1 MMMTSTT
8 PIQALQPWQ
17 STQSNQSPLK
27 LSNYTAE
34 TFGLLGKEA
43 EFTQLLKHIEQGQSK
58 LCLILGDAGIGKS
71 ALLTAVK
78 QAMGQQTVANSFP
91 AKCQYL
97 FVDLL
102 AYEATQLAS
111 ESLLTLLM
119 QSLTLWVYQL
129 EQQCLNLLNQKTP
142 EGFDLKWDSESL
154 IALIAKANEQPSVAQ
169 RRAFLEVHIQTTLRA
184 QQNWVDKLFS
194 PIKETIQL
202 LVEALDNPW
211 ITLLV
216 DFQQKRLP
224 NLEAW
229 AEKRNTSVE
238 ATRLF
243 EKEVL
248 GTLILMTDFFK
259 QQLSSAA
266 SGEATLTLIIDNWD
280 ALLTMVPVEKL
291 ALYKTELTALT
302 TLFTEK
308 KQQPFHVMLAART
321 NDLGRSLGQALYIN
335 FRNKL
340 LISPLS
346 PLVEEQFVSEN
357 KLLPSVLQV
366 STVYDWLGSKAQGNP
381 YWLQLLCAALHRKT
395 QKIVLENTVVTDEA
409 IQGWLAGLAVEQATD
424 CHAFLLTQLQLGVVQ
439 HGVGYGEALQHTVSA
454 LTYQPFEVPI
464 FLEKITTIAPQLSVN
479 DVALVLRKLFLFG
492 CLKEVVSTTPPSVE
506 GQAIAPQYQVV
517 HRLLLGYLKARLTQT
532 QLSQQFNLLEQQESN
547 WFEAKQ
553 QLQTLKT
560 ILPLTL
566 EQGELTSEKVQ
577 GLLNLTQQFYPEFQ
591 QEFQAFFIN
600 LLEETIASDSTP
612 TTLKSDALAG
622 LAHLNQDRFVP
633 LLLSSL
639 QSEEPLLQKTALT
652 ALVSQGNLLGGHF
665 ASTQRSVVLQQLL
678 ETFTSLQLSEDE
690 AVQSIVLQAI
700 EAWAFPLKQETKP
713 LVFSFMQGFLSQ
725 ATLDPKTMIPAQFVL
740 LANRLLADPQLSE
753 DEKTAFLPEVMTLVQ
768 SILQNETIS
777 GSEALRLVK
786 YYSVENTPEPL
797 FQLLEKLSA
806 DTPANTQPFAIK
818 QAALS
823 MLLVRFTSRENALQ
837 AWLNQ
842 LEADLNEVVQQG
854 LHDADDDALPRD
866 SMVNKRIALASLQ
879 ANWPTWAK
887 QQLQQMMKTQLNS
900 RAWEE
905 WLGHP
910 DLLWVLLKCL
920 LTVSPSAETRALAKQ
935 WADRLKAPVF
945 EEYEGLQLLGA
956 CLRGQLNKAG

>member
-8 PIQALQPWQ
+8 PLHALKPWQ

-27 LSNYTAE
+27 LSNYAAE
-34 TFGLLGKEA
+34 AFGLVGKEV

-71 ALLTAVK
+71 TLLTAVK
-78 QAMGQQTVANSFP
+78 QAMKQQTVANSFP

-97 FVDLL
+97 FIDLL
-102 AYEATQLAS
+102 ASEATQLAS

-119 QSLTLWVYQL
+119 QSLTQWVYQL

-154 IALIAKANEQPSVAQ
+154 IALISKANEQPSVAQ

-291 ALYKTELTALT
+291 ALYKTELTVLT

-321 NDLGRSLGQALYIN
+321 NDLGRSLGQALYVN

-340 LISPLS
+340 LISSLS
-346 PLVEEQFVSEN
+346 PLVEQQFVSEN

-395 QKIVLENTVVTDEA
+395 QKIVLENTTVTDEA

-439 HGVGYGEALQHTVSA
+439 HGVGYGEALQHTVGS
-454 LTYQPFEVPI
+454 LTYQPFEVPV
-464 FLEKITTIAPQLSVN
+464 FLEKITTVAPQLSVN
-479 DVALVLRKLFLFG
+479 DVALVLRKLFLSG
-492 CLKEVVSTTPPSVE
+492 CLKEVVSTTTPLVE
-506 GQAIAPQYQVV
+506 GQSPQYQVV

-547 WFEAKQ
+547 WFETKQ

-566 EQGELTSEKVQ
+566 EQGELTIEKVQ
-577 GLLNLTQQFYPEFQ
+577 GLLNLTQQFQPEFQ

-600 LLEETIASDSTP
+600 LLEEAIASE
-612 TTLKSDALAG
+612 TTSIPIKSDALAG
-622 LAHLNQDRFVP
+622 LAHLNQERFVP
-633 LLLSSL
+633 LLLNSL
-639 QSEEPLLQKTALT
+639 QAEEPLLQKTALT
-652 ALVSQGNLLGGHF
+652 ALVSQGKLLGGHF

-678 ETFTSLQLSEDE
+678 ENFALVQLSEDNTLHSS
-690 AVQSIVLQAI
+690 VIQAI
-700 EAWAFPLKQETKP
+700 ESWAFPLKQETKP
-713 LVFSFMQGFLSQ
+713 LVLSFMQGFLSQ
-725 ATLDPKTMIPAQFVL
+725 ATLDPKTIPAQFVL

-753 DEKTAFLPEVMTLVQ
+753 DEKTAFLPAVMTLVQ
-768 SILQNETIS
+768 GVLQQENTS

-786 YYSVENTPEPL
+786 QYSVQNTPEPL

-806 DTPANTQPFAIK
+806 DTPANMQPFAIK
-818 QAALS
+818 QEALS

-837 AWLNQ
+837 GWLNQ
-842 LEADLNEVVQQG
+842 LEADLNQLVQQG
-854 LHDADDDALPRD
+854 LHDDALPND

-900 RAWEE
+900 RAWED
-905 WLGHP
+905 WLGQP

-920 LTVSPSAETRALAKQ
+920 LTGSPSAETTALAKQ
-935 WADRLKAPVF
+935 WVERLQAPVF

-956 CLRGQLNKAG
+956 CLRGQLTKVA